1 MSWDAHGAYLG
12 VFMILGRIPLENH
25 VAAIGSNPLK
35 TADVEQHLRHVVARK
50 VA

>member
-12 VFMILGRIPLENH
+12 VFVILRRILFENH
-25 VAAIGSNPLK
+25 VAPIGPNPLK
-35 TADVEQHLRHVVARK
+35 TADVEQNLQHVVARN